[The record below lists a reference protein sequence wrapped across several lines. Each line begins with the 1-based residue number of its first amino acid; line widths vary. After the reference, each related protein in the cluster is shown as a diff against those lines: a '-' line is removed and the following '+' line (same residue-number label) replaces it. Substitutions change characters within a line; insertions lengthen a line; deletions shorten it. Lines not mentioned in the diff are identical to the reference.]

1 MAAES
6 CSVCGGDGR
15 ISNSF
20 GGSSKTCPGC
30 HGTGRRTTQ
39 PAGLHDVTK
48 TKPSHYVQS
57 NKAAAPVAKPTW
69 PTTALGGDLAKE
81 VQGCATLSNDTKTR
95 LIREIIEYEASHGNC
110 TQTFTRKV
118 RKQLRLVSP

>member
-6 CSVCGGDGR
+6 CGVCGGDGR

-30 HGTGRRTTQ
+30 HGTGRRTTE
-39 PAGLHDVTK
+39 PMGLHDVTK
-48 TKPSHYVQS
+48 TKASHYTQS
-57 NKAAAPVAKPTW
+57 NKVTPVVKPTW

-81 VQGCATLSNDTKTR
+81 VQDCASLSNDTKTR
-95 LIREIIEYEASHGNC
+95 LIREIIEYEASHGSC

-118 RKQLRLVSP
+118 

>member
-1 MAAES
+1 MALES

-39 PAGLHDVTK
+39 AVGLHDVTK
-48 TKPSHYVQS
+48 TKPSHYIQS
-57 NKAAAPVAKPTW
+57 NKAAPVVKPTW
-69 PTTALGGDLAKE
+69 PTTSLGGDLAKE
-81 VQGCATLSNDTKTR
+81 VQGSTLSNDTKAR
-95 LIREIIEYEASHGNC
+95 LIREIIEYEASHGSC